1 MIVSSLMPHL
11 GVLSTVNEQ
20 AATEVFEKD
29 CLIHLGTCVSLLKGS
44 IGKLQEKCISYKIT
58 MPDGKRIEESL
69 PFGELRAFPLAI
81 DQTAE
86 IEVLP
91 AKNFDV
97 GAGKGKPIIKK
108 VFGGVV
114 GTVIDARGKPITFA
128 KDKASRV
135 EQLQRWTKA
144 IDAYPE

>member
-1 MIVSSLMPHL
+1 M
-11 GVLSTVNEQ
+11 E
-20 AATEVFEKD
+20 
-29 CLIHLGTCVSLLKGS
+29 
-44 IGKLQEKCISYKIT
+44 
-58 MPDGKRIEESL
+58 
-69 PFGELRAFPLAI
+69 ELRAYPLGI

-114 GTVIDARGKPITFA
+114 GIVIDTRGNPLHLQKIRHL
-128 KDKASRV
+128 RV
-135 EQLQRWTKA
+135 EQLQRWAKA

>member
-1 MIVSSLMPHL
+1 MV
-11 GVLSTVNEQ
+11 
-20 AATEVFEKD
+20 KD
-29 CLIHLGTCVSLLKGS
+29 RR
-44 IGKLQEKCISYKIT
+44 IT
-58 MPDGKRIEESL
+58 PVWGL
-69 PFGELRAFPLAI
+69 CAFPLAI

-97 GAGKGKPIIKK
+97 GAGKGKPIAKK

-114 GTVIDARGKPITFA
+114 GIVIDTRGKPITFA

-135 EQLQRWTKA
+135 EQLRRWAKA
-144 IDAYPE
+144 MNAYPE